1 MQPPKSQKG
10 FSLVELL
17 ILVADIGIICAVAIP
32 NLMASRRAAN
42 EANAISAMRTLST
55 AQANYWF
62 TFGGG
67 SYGSLEQLANDR
79 IIDFKL
85 ANATDAATA
94 RSGYIYGIRLVNSGA
109 SYIAGSAPVSASTG
123 TRNFSCDQPGVI
135 YAHTLNAGVVPTAT
149 DGGQAIGVGN

>member
-1 MQPPKSQKG
+1 MHPNKSQKG

-17 ILVADIGIICAVAIP
+17 VVVAVIGIISAVAIP

-42 EANAISAMRTLST
+42 EANAISAMRTIST
-55 AQANYWF
+55 AEVNYWF

-67 SYGSLEQLANDR
+67 SYGSLEQLASER
-79 IIDFKL
+79 IIDLKL

-94 RSGYIYGIRLVNSGA
+94 RSGYIYGVHLINGGA
-109 SYIAGSAPVSASTG
+109 SYIAGSAPITASTG
-123 TRNFSCDQPGVI
+123 SRNFSCDQPGVI

-149 DGGQAIGVGN
+149 DGGTAVGN

>member
-1 MQPPKSQKG
+1 MHTKTTQKG

-17 ILVADIGIICAVAIP
+17 IVVAVIGIIAAIAAP

-42 EANAISAMRTLST
+42 EANAISAMRTIST
-55 AQANYWF
+55 AQVNYWF

-67 SYGSLEQLANDR
+67 AYGSLEQLANER
-79 IIDFKL
+79 VIDSKL
-85 ANATDAATA
+85 ANASDAATA
-94 RSGYIYGIRLVNSGA
+94 RNGYIYGIRLINSGA
-109 SYIAGSAPVSASTG
+109 SYVAGSAPVSASTG

-149 DGGQAIGVGN
+149 DGGTAVGN

>member
-1 MQPPKSQKG
+1 MQPPKSQQG

-17 ILVADIGIICAVAIP
+17 IVVAVIGIIVAVAVP

-42 EANAISAMRTLST
+42 EANAISGMRTIST
-55 AQANYWF
+55 AEVSYWF

-67 SYGSLEQLANDR
+67 SYGTLEQLANER
-79 IIDFKL
+79 IIDLKL

-94 RSGYIYGIRLVNSGA
+94 RSGYIYGLRILSSG
-109 SYIAGSAPVSASTG
+109 SGFIAGAAPVAASTG

-149 DGGQAIGVGN
+149 DGGAAVGN

>member
-1 MQPPKSQKG
+1 MQPHKSQQG

-17 ILVADIGIICAVAIP
+17 IVVAVIGIISAVAIP

-42 EANAISAMRTLST
+42 EANAISAMRTIST
-55 AQANYWF
+55 AEVSYWF

-67 SYGSLEQLANDR
+67 SYGSLEQLASER

-85 ANATDAATA
+85 ANATDGATA
-94 RSGYIYGIRLVNSGA
+94 RSGYIYGLSILSGG
-109 SYIAGSAPVSASTG
+109 SGYVAGAAPVTASTG

-149 DGGQAIGVGN
+149 DGGTAVGN

>member
-1 MQPPKSQKG
+1 MQPHKSQKG

-17 ILVADIGIICAVAIP
+17 IVVAVIGIIAAIAAP

-42 EANAISAMRTLST
+42 EANAISAMRTIST
-55 AQANYWF
+55 AQVNYWF

-67 SYGSLEQLANDR
+67 AYGSLEQLANQR
-79 IIDFKL
+79 IIDSKL

-94 RSGYIYGIRLVNSGA
+94 RSGYIYGVSLINSGA
-109 SYIAGSAPVSASTG
+109 SYVAGSAPITPSTG

-135 YAHTLNAGVVPTAT
+135 YAHTLNAGVIPTAT
-149 DGGQAIGVGN
+149 DGGTAIGN

>member
-1 MQPPKSQKG
+1 MQPHKGQKG

-17 ILVADIGIICAVAIP
+17 IVVAIIGIISAIALP

-55 AQANYWF
+55 AQVNYWF

-67 SYGSLEQLANDR
+67 SYGSLEQLSNER
-79 IIDFKL
+79 VIDSKL
-85 ANATDAATA
+85 ANATDAANA
-94 RSGYIYGIRLVNSGA
+94 RSGYIYGMRILNSGA
-109 SYIAGSAPVSASTG
+109 SYVAGSAPVTASTG
-123 TRNFSCDQPGVI
+123 SRNFSCDQPGVI

-149 DGGQAIGVGN
+149 DGGNAVGN